1 MNMRGEMF
9 SGKRINFWRPHADRE
24 GPFFC
29 RSSIDQKIRCFVRD
43 LKMTTDDSKE
53 DITAMAATEMSTA
66 TTYPQF
72 DPLDI
77 NCELALS
84 FIVDY
89 IRSENFPSGI
99 QLPDLTTLPNSIFL
113 DKIAEML
120 LIPALT
126 ECISIAFYPIL
137 PVIVGRWAMSGD
149 QVERIACAFGRILF
163 LEPKLKR

>member
-1 MNMRGEMF
+1 MLVASVQPSGGRMLIGKAPF
-9 SGKRINFWRPHADRE
+9 SADR
-24 GPFFC
+24 
-29 RSSIDQKIRCFVRD
+29 RSIKKFVASFATS
-43 LKMTTDDSKE
+43 KMTTDDTKE

-77 NCELALS
+77 NCELALL
-84 FIVDY
+84 FIMDY

-99 QLPDLTTLPNSIFL
+99 QLPDLTTLSNSIFL

-126 ECISIAFYPIL
+126 ECITIAFYPIL

>member
-1 MNMRGEMF
+1 MLIGKAPF
-9 SGKRINFWRPHADRE
+9 SADR
-24 GPFFC
+24 
-29 RSSIDQKIRCFVRD
+29 RSIKKFVASFATS
-43 LKMTTDDSKE
+43 KMTTDDSKE
-53 DITAMAATEMSTA
+53 DITALAATEMSTA

-84 FIVDY
+84 FIMDY

-99 QLPDLTTLPNSIFL
+99 QLPDLTTLSNSIFL

-120 LIPALT
+120 LIPALS
-126 ECISIAFYPIL
+126 ECVCIAFYPIL